1 MDFTRRNASQH
12 DPSRRREPPGGV
24 MSVASRAVGIEERTV
39 KPERDAGGGPRR
51 IGPRGVG
58 TCVVALT
65 IGVMLLTG
73 GTAGARSQ
81 STAAKK
87 FEAATDRYNVQ
98 MVKTQTVL
106 NDLGSY
112 RTIAPLAKAL
122 APLTKA
128 AERWETAVSDIRWP
142 KADRPDAQTL
152 VIAIAGEIGVIG
164 SISAQT
170 DLTMSTWSAQLGD
183 SADTTYSADNALRH
197 DLGLPE

>member
-12 DPSRRREPPGGV
+12 DPSRRREPPGGRLGSPLKTADPTIVSMPGKV

-65 IGVMLLTG
+65 IGVTLLTG

-122 APLTKA
+122 ATHK
-128 AERWETAVSDIRWP
+128 
-142 KADRPDAQTL
+142 
-152 VIAIAGEIGVIG
+152 GG
-164 SISAQT
+164 
-170 DLTMSTWSAQLGD
+170 
-183 SADTTYSADNALRH
+183 
-197 DLGLPE
+197 